1 MRGTVILVTGDHA
14 RSISAVLG
22 ELAVAAHELVADGIG
37 IDVLVVDT
45 GSTDGSVDIARTTA
59 DELGLS
65 LDVTTSRGTGAWIT
79 QRDGFTAAL
88 KLGTPDFLVTHDP
101 AGHHDAR
108 QLPDLVRSFRAK
120 GSGMTIGSR
129 WVRGGS
135 APGTNRPRALLSRLA
150 SFGVARATGLRRV
163 RDVTTAFRVIRP
175 DAARLVSDQPATVG
189 DYGYYCEF
197 AVAVQA
203 YGFTVE
209 EVPISFRPRFS
220 QVPRLTLR
228 DLTEFWSDLR
238 RLRARVRAIRTD
250 MVGDQATWASRSGL
264 MREQSPST
272 GSEFGALDELT
283 ELSEA
288 GHFTAWIVDELD
300 GALGQR
306 VLDVGAG
313 FGSIAVELASR
324 RPGRR
329 VTAIE
334 PAANVFPTLVDR
346 AASLPNLEVVQI
358 TSGDL
363 ADRHPAPTFDG
374 VVYVNVLEHIEDDV
388 AELCTARRLLAP
400 DGQLGLFVPAMPSL
414 YGSLDYKSGHYRR
427 YTADQL
433 RTVLQRAGYV
443 DVDVRYLDVLGVVPY
458 WLMYRV
464 MNVGRLDRVSSTGYD
479 RVIVPLSRA
488 AQFVL
493 RRPPRGK
500 NLVATAR
507 RGP

>member
-1 MRGTVILVTGDHA
+1 
-14 RSISAVLG
+14 
-22 ELAVAAHELVADGIG
+22 
-37 IDVLVVDT
+37 
-45 GSTDGSVDIARTTA
+45 
-59 DELGLS
+59 
-65 LDVTTSRGTGAWIT
+65 
-79 QRDGFTAAL
+79 
-88 KLGTPDFLVTHDP
+88 
-101 AGHHDAR
+101 
-108 QLPDLVRSFRAK
+108 
-120 GSGMTIGSR
+120 
-129 WVRGGS
+129 
-135 APGTNRPRALLSRLA
+135 
-150 SFGVARATGLRRV
+150 
-163 RDVTTAFRVIRP
+163 
-175 DAARLVSDQPATVG
+175 
-189 DYGYYCEF
+189 
-197 AVAVQA
+197 
-203 YGFTVE
+203 
-209 EVPISFRPRFS
+209 
-220 QVPRLTLR
+220 
-228 DLTEFWSDLR
+228 
-238 RLRARVRAIRTD
+238 
-250 MVGDQATWASRSGL
+250 

-300 GALGQR
+300 GTLGQR

-313 FGSIAVELASR
+313 FGSIAAELASR

-363 ADRHPAPTFDG
+363 ADRQPAPTFDG

-388 AELCTARRLLAP
+388 AELRTARRLLAP

-443 DVDVRYLDVLGVVPY
+443 DVDVRYLDILGVVPY